1 MKAKDKMTIV
11 VKKILVNMM
20 ALALTIA
27 AQAQEETVDT
37 AQFVAMYDYEC
48 RTQNDEAA
56 SITDRM
62 QLVVQV
68 GRTVTKSMPYSAYP
82 VYDDNSKP
90 DVAAGFQEALMHMPT
105 VWTGYPNGQTTV
117 REFIFPHDYEGY
129 EPTPDIAWTLSDD
142 TLTVSGYLCQQATA
156 THRGVEWHV
165 WYTDEIPSSAGPW
178 RLRGLPGLI
187 VKAVSEAHTFCL
199 TELRKEASS
208 ITAPEH
214 RPDVQRMK
222 YAKLLKHRNE
232 IYGNRQYAKN
242 PAYYVPDLM
251 GSITDMNVLNH
262 NGQQL
267 VLANGGH
274 PLLTKAHVFQPLEF

>member
-1 MKAKDKMTIV
+1 MQ
-11 VKKILVNMM
+11 KILVTMM
-20 ALALTIA
+20 AFALTIA
-27 AQAQEETVDT
+27 AQAQTETVDT
-37 AQFVAMYDYEC
+37 AQFVAVYDYEC

-68 GRTVTKSMPYSAYP
+68 GRTVTKSMPFSAYP
-82 VYDDNSKP
+82 FTDNGSKA

-105 VWTGYPNGQTTV
+105 VWTGLPAGQTTV
-117 REFIFPHDYEGY
+117 REFIFPHEYEGY
-129 EPTPDIAWTLSDD
+129 EPTPDIVWTLTDD

-156 THRGVEWHV
+156 THRGVEWRV

-187 VKAVSEAHTFCL
+187 VKAESEAHTFCL
-199 TELRKEASS
+199 TELRQEASP
-208 ITAPEH
+208 ITAPEQ

-222 YAKLLKHRNE
+222 YTKLLKHRNE

-242 PAYYVPDLM
+242 PMYYVPDLQ
-251 GSITDMNVLNH
+251 GSITDMSVLNH

-267 VLANGGH
+267 LLANGGH
-274 PLLTKAHVFQPLEF
+274 PLLTKAHVYQPLELE